1 MIGLED
7 QITMSDPLPPDFPTK
22 TMLYEPVLRAL
33 EELGGSGTNQ
43 EIYETVKKNLHL
55 SFDPEDYR
63 HLGSSTQSELYY
75 RIAWAKTDLKAQK
88 RIDNPKKGIWTIC
101 SPHPDYSIDDQNELN
116 VDSTDVVGFEPWR
129 KDLLDT
135 LQSMNPYSFEKL
147 AMRLLRECG
156 FESVKVT
163 KKSGDGGIDGFGK
176 LKVNGI
182 FCFNV
187 AFQCKRY
194 SGSVP
199 ASDIRDFRGSL
210 TNSIEKG
217 IFITTGSFSN
227 AALNEA
233 SDPGK
238 KQIDLINGDDLIDK
252 MGSLELG
259 VKQTF
264 TVDREFF
271 ESLDRD

>member
-1 MIGLED
+1 MIGLAD
-7 QITMSDPLPPDFPTK
+7 RIVMSDVLPFDFPTK
-22 TMLYEPVLRAL
+22 TMLYEPVIKAL

-55 SFDPEDYR
+55 SFDPEEYR

-101 SPHPDYSIDDQNELN
+101 SPQPYSFDKEQEEQDDIPADID
-116 VDSTDVVGFEPWR
+116 GFEPWR

-217 IFITTGSFSN
+217 IFLTTGSFSN

-238 KQIDLINGDDLIDK
+238 KQIDLIDGDDLIDK

-259 VKQTF
+259 VKQTY

-271 ESLDRD
+271 ESLDRE